1 MAFTLDSRLA
11 ADTITLCH
19 WPLSQVLLM
28 DDRRFP
34 WVILVPMRAGMTEL
48 FDLSP
53 DDQQQLTVESMTLG
67 RCLKHHYQADKINIA
82 ALGNQVAQLHIH
94 HIARFT
100 DDVAWPGPVWNSGT
114 TERYG
119 PSERMRQTLAL
130 QHLLQPLFQETP

>member
-11 ADTITLCH
+11 ADTIPLCH

-34 WVILVPMRAGMTEL
+34 WVILVPMREGITEL
-48 FDLSP
+48 FELSP
-53 DDQQQLTVESMTLG
+53 KDQQQFIIESMTLG
-67 RCLKHHYQADKINIA
+67 RCLKDHYQAHKMNIA

-100 DDVAWPGPVWNSGT
+100 DDTAWPGPVWNSGA
-114 TERYG
+114 TERYE
-119 PSERMRQTLAL
+119 PSELGKQTAAL
-130 QHLLQPLFQETP
+130 RALLKLQFEEGS